1 MVLIGIFPSTGRYES
16 VKHKILLLNTGYS
29 LHSLMRANPNLC
41 QQFLL
46 LGLDF
51 GNEVM
56 VSDRQQLISQI
67 SQSVRDSKFIL
78 ILDNAPVLRA
88 REILAQGFN
97 KPLRQDPKATQDM
110 RAAGNIS
117 QLQSAMIPQ
126 DAIPLSDP
134 SCKEAGFLLH
144 FTSTNIAVLPK
155 QKLCSVCWQT
165 SCFLFCSRPF
175 IPALLRWI
183 SPSVLTGRK
192 MYQTTLIVS
201 VTALQIFFLYWAE
214 PPAVPFFV

>member
-1 MVLIGIFPSTGRYES
+1 M
-16 VKHKILLLNTGYS
+16 KHKILLLNTGYS

-97 KPLRQDPKATQDM
+97 KPLRQDSKAMQDM

-117 QLQSAMIPQ
+117 QLQSAMTRRM
-126 DAIPLSDP
+126 P
-134 SCKEAGFLLH
+134 SL
-144 FTSTNIAVLPK
+144 
-155 QKLCSVCWQT
+155 
-165 SCFLFCSRPF
+165 
-175 IPALLRWI
+175 
-183 SPSVLTGRK
+183 
-192 MYQTTLIVS
+192 
-201 VTALQIFFLYWAE
+201 
-214 PPAVPFFV
+214 

>member
-1 MVLIGIFPSTGRYES
+1 MHENFNSSIITMVLIGIFPSTGRYES

-144 FTSTNIAVLPK
+144 FTSTNIAVLPAEAK
-155 QKLCSVCWQT
+155 TMLRLLANQ
-165 SCFLFCSRPF
+165 LFP
-175 IPALLRWI
+175 LLI
-183 SPSVLTGRK
+183 
-192 MYQTTLIVS
+192 
-201 VTALQIFFLYWAE
+201 
-214 PPAVPFFV
+214 